1 MVSLQHH
8 AREDQADR
16 MSLTSQSDVD
26 IASPDRINR
35 RHSIS
40 TIDED
45 APSTPKAF
53 NSVAAAV
60 SDPQTEASAQT
71 TTTPTT
77 PNNPRRRPSY
87 QRRPGSA
94 ASNLSIESL
103 REGRGIKI
111 GAAKPVGGVITSF
124 NTSGTATSSSDE
136 APKGF

>member
-1 MVSLQHH
+1 MVSIQHH

-16 MSLTSQSDVD
+16 MSSTSQSDVD
-26 IASPDRINR
+26 VASPDRINR

-45 APSTPKAF
+45 SPSTPKAF
-53 NSVAAAV
+53 NSVAPGA
-60 SDPQTEASAQT
+60 SDTQAEASVQAT
-71 TTTPTT
+71 ATPTT
-77 PNNPRRRPSY
+77 PNNTRRRPSY

-111 GAAKPVGGVITSF
+111 GAAKPVGGVVTGF
-124 NTSGTATSSSDE
+124 NTSGNATSSSDE
-136 APKGF
+136 GPKGF